1 MKQRNSSDSLLIRS
15 NDVINAGMKLFQE
28 VQDSSVV
35 DMVDRQAEL
44 IELLDR
50 FLTLSGTDS
59 AVGADKKRSMNY
71 QGLEMGLESGVKTG
85 GLPAKDDLAGVSR
98 YLLACWLDELFVVDT
113 ELSRQWNEN
122 KLEMLM
128 FGTND
133 RAWRF
138 WDHVNSEAVS
148 KNIEVQQ
155 IALSCI
161 MHGFQG
167 QMVESHSELSAWVE
181 KCKNSFFMKAQDSWT
196 PPPGLPI
203 IADTPVLKGRGE
215 LDSVIRIALVFGVIL
230 LPVISFLVVYSIRS

>member
-35 DMVDRQAEL
+35 NMVDRQAEL

-50 FLTLSGTDS
+50 YLTPTGTDS

-71 QGLEMGLESGVKTG
+71 QGLEMGLESGVKPG

-113 ELSRQWNEN
+113 ALSRQWNEN

-203 IADTPVLKGRGE
+203 MADTPVLKGRGE

>member
-59 AVGADKKRSMNY
+59 AVGAEKKRSMNY
-71 QGLEMGLESGVKTG
+71 QGLEMGLETGVKTG

-113 ELSRQWNEN
+113 ALSRQWNEN

-161 MHGFQG
+161 MQGFQG
-167 QMVESHSELSAWVE
+167 QMVESQSELSAWVE

>member
-1 MKQRNSSDSLLIRS
+1 MEI
-15 NDVINAGMKLFQE
+15 FQE

-44 IELLDR
+44 IDLLDR

-113 ELSRQWNEN
+113 ALSRQWNEN

-133 RAWRF
+133 RAFRGRWSSRIL
-138 WDHVNSEAVS
+138 NCRLGL
-148 KNIEVQQ
+148 KN
-155 IALSCI
+155 A
-161 MHGFQG
+161 
-167 QMVESHSELSAWVE
+167 
-181 KCKNSFFMKAQDSWT
+181 
-196 PPPGLPI
+196 
-203 IADTPVLKGRGE
+203 
-215 LDSVIRIALVFGVIL
+215 RIHF
-230 LPVISFLVVYSIRS
+230 S